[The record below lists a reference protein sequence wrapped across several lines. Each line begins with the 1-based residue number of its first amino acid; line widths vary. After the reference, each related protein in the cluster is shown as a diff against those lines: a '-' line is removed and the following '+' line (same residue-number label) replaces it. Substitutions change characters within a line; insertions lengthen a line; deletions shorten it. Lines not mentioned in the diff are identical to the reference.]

1 MDFATSPFTPPAS
14 KYFPSFVAWGGSQGL
29 PQLFSERILAWFES
43 CPRKKQIDVFYAF
56 DKIVS
61 SDYPPVSEYFPLILA
76 WGGPQGLPRL
86 LPKRTLMWLE
96 NCSTKHFFENFADFF
111 ACGSSFGPSWPSRWA
126 QDGPGDPKG
135 SQLGQDIG
143 FGYPLGCRL

>member
-1 MDFATSPFTPPAS
+1 MGRPPGVATIVPQKDFD
-14 KYFPSFVAWGGSQGL
+14 VA
-29 PQLFSERILAWFES
+29 
-43 CPRKKQIDVFYAF
+43 RK
-56 DKIVS
+56 
-61 SDYPPVSEYFPLILA
+61 
-76 WGGPQGLPRL
+76 L
-86 LPKRTLMWLE
+86 LNKT
-96 NCSTKHFFENFADFF
+96 FFEKIADVF